1 MSRTNIMLSHV
12 TKYYDGKPVLYD
24 LNFNFQSG
32 KSYCVMAPSG
42 FGKTTL
48 FRIIMGLEK
57 PDAGTVSTVSPS
69 REARACI
76 SAVFQEDRLLPG
88 YSALENIRFV
98 TGKQFS
104 DAGLRQILSCLLPQD
119 SLNKPVSEFSG
130 GMKRRLS
137 ILRALLV
144 PSDILL
150 MDEPFSGLDPETK
163 QTAISL
169 IRRYQSGRLLLLTT
183 HAAEDAALLGAEIFR
198 LPSPPSFFHE
208 IP

>member
-1 MSRTNIMLSHV
+1 MVQANIILSHV
-12 TKYYDGKPVLYD
+12 TKYYGENPVLCD
-24 LNFNFQSG
+24 LNFTFQGG

-42 FGKTTL
+42 SGKTTL
-48 FRIIMGLEK
+48 FKIIMGLEK
-57 PDAGTVSTVSPS
+57 PDGGAVSTIS
-69 REARACI
+69 REGVSARI

-104 DAGLRQILSCLLPQD
+104 NEELRCLLSRLLPED
-119 SLNKPVSEFSG
+119 SLHKPVSEFSG

-150 MDEPFSGLDPETK
+150 MDEPFAGLDFETK
-163 QTAISL
+163 QAAVRL
-169 IRRYQSGRLLLLTT
+169 ILELRAGRLLLLST
-183 HAAEDAALLGAEIFR
+183 HAAEDASLLGAEIFR
-198 LPSPPSFFHE
+198 LPSKR
-208 IP
+208 